1 MLDTTHLTE
10 LFDRL
15 GTPDAGRKLVLKAR
29 IEAPVRP
36 VKSRGGN
43 VITVLAS
50 RKMGCEIS
58 TESRHIEFAAAVDH
72 EFDPRVLEYYAQ
84 PCELRLELFDPA
96 SGDLRTIRHYPDFLV
111 LREDGITLE
120 EWKSVQKL
128 TRLAEKHPYRYERD
142 ADGRWLA
149 PQIERALAELGI
161 TYRIYSEEAI
171 PRRRVE
177 NLLHLADYYHPAAEP
192 CLQSDVERLT
202 AVLAEHGSCTLD
214 FLMAAPQAFSAD
226 VLLKAIAD
234 HLVVADLDRDLLS
247 DTRRARLYRDETLRD
262 FMAGETHVG
271 AVPGQERFVFDIAE
285 GVRFSYE
292 SQELTISLMGEREVV
307 CTRRNGETVNLSRAW
322 IEDALERGLI
332 TGVAGTSPLVLDL
345 ARHTKADLDIALQRK
360 AILESDTPV
369 KGVSDR
375 TKRRLRA
382 RQKAAQ
388 ANGAHGVLALVPR
401 TSARGNRSSRLTERQ
416 EEILQKITTTKW
428 RSHEAINFKAC
439 YRWLVLACDEAGVTA
454 PSYPTLIARL
464 KNAETANE
472 VRLRHGKRM
481 AYQQGEFVEVLY
493 ADTPAH
499 GSRPFQY
506 VHIDHTQL
514 DIELVSSRSG
524 KPLGRPWLSLA
535 VDAWSRRVVALHL
548 TFDPPSYRSVMMV
561 MRDMVR
567 RFGRLPEFVVVDN
580 GRDFMSDAFESFLQ
594 VMGVHLRFRPAGQ
607 PRHGAVLERL
617 FGRAHSE
624 YIHNLSGNTKA
635 TKNVRMVTGKHL
647 PVNFAEWTLEA
658 MYFGLEYWATEYYD
672 QERHG
677 ALDCSPREAFQRGLR
692 ESGARPQRLIQ
703 FNRDFLIATCPPVD
717 REGVRL
723 VNRQRG
729 VKVSELFYWNSDFR
743 DSRIAGQRL
752 PVRYDPWDASS
763 VYVRVKD
770 RWLQATCRN
779 LMGLGQL
786 TEIERRSLTE
796 EYTRRTGTAPNDERS
811 AQRLRE
817 FMQVFSP
824 DGALAVARDRQQ
836 ENKSLHNR
844 LQLGCITPVAPAQ
857 LHRLSQDISQAAAPS
872 AGIRPSNAT
881 PSARPPEAD
890 APDDLPDFDTF

>member
-43 VITVLAS
+43 VITVLVS

-72 EFDPRVLEYYAQ
+72 EFDARVLEYYAQ

-128 TRLAEKHPYRYERD
+128 TRLAEKQPYRYERD

-149 PQIERALAELGI
+149 PQIERALAEFGI

-177 NLLHLADYYHPAAEP
+177 NLLHLADYCHPAAEP

-214 FLMAAPQAFSAD
+214 FLMAAPHAFSAD

-271 AVPGQERFVFDIAE
+271 AVPGQERFVFEIAE
-285 GVRFSYE
+285 GARFSYG
-292 SQELTISLMGEREVV
+292 SQELTISLVGEKDVV
-307 CTRRNGETVNLSRAW
+307 CTRQAGATLNLTRAW
-322 IEDALERGLI
+322 MEDALERGSI
-332 TGVAGTSPLVLDL
+332 TAVAGTSPLALDL
-345 ARHTKADLDIALQRK
+345 ARHTKEDLDIALQRK
-360 AILESDTPV
+360 AILESETPV
-369 KGVSDR
+369 KGASDR
-375 TKRRLRA
+375 TQRRWRA
-382 RQKAAQ
+382 REHAAQ
-388 ANGAHGVLALVPR
+388 ANGAHEVLALVPR
-401 TSARGNRSSRLTERQ
+401 TYARGNRSPRLTERQ
-416 EEILQKITTTKW
+416 EEVMQEVIATKW
-428 RSHEAINFKAC
+428 RSSEAINFKAC
-439 YRWLVLACDEAGVTA
+439 YRWLVLACEEAGVKT
-454 PSYPTLIARL
+454 PSYPTFIACV
-464 KNAETANE
+464 KQAETSGDL
-472 VRLRHGKRM
+472 RIRHGKRM

-535 VDAWSRRVVALHL
+535 VDAWSRRIVALHL
-548 TFDPPSYRSVMMV
+548 TFDAPSYHSVMMV
-561 MRDMVR
+561 IRDMVR

-580 GRDFMSDAFESFLQ
+580 GRDFMSAAFESFLQ

-617 FGRAHSE
+617 FGRVHSE
-624 YIHNLSGNTKA
+624 YVHNLAGNTKA

-672 QERHG
+672 QEPHV

-692 ESGARPQRLIQ
+692 ENGARPQRLIQ

-717 REGVRL
+717 RQGVRL

-729 VKVSELFYWNSDFR
+729 VKVSGLFYWCQEFR
-743 DSRIAGQRL
+743 DPRVAGQNL

-763 VYVRVKD
+763 VYVRLKD
-770 RWLQATCRN
+770 RWVQATCRV
-779 LMGLGQL
+779 LIGLGQL
-786 TEIERRSLTE
+786 TDLERRSLTE
-796 EYTRRTGTAPNDERS
+796 EYTRRSGTSLDDEGS
-811 AQRLRE
+811 AQRIRE
-817 FMQVFSP
+817 FMQVLTP
-824 DGALAVARDRQQ
+824 EGALAIALERQQ
-836 ENKSLHNR
+836 ENKHLFNA
-844 LQLGCITPVAPAQ
+844 LQLGCITPVAPVQ
-857 LHRLSQDISQAAAPS
+857 QRRLSQDIPQADTPS
-872 AGIRPSNAT
+872 AGIRSSKAT